1 MRVNCPAWC
10 PAHSKHPV
18 RCEVVGIIPDLN
30 LSLLHTKKRPKV
42 RVGKLSWPKFQ
53 SSVLSLLI
61 ISPLKQPGGS
71 GQSFQFPN
79 RQNPKAIL
87 QGDQKLG
94 AEGLTCCSGAFENWK
109 VNGGTEPAAL

>member
-30 LSLLHTKKRPKV
+30 LPLLHAKKRPKV
-42 RVGKLSWPKFQ
+42 RVGELSWPKFQ

-61 ISPLKQPGGS
+61 ISPLIQPGGS
-71 GQSFQFPN
+71 GQGFQFPN
-79 RQNPKAIL
+79 QQNPKAIL
-87 QGDQKLG
+87 QRAPETGCRGSDLLLW
-94 AEGLTCCSGAFENWK
+94 GL
-109 VNGGTEPAAL
+109 